1 MRIVY
6 WFIGIL
12 VVVITGALF
21 YSLAQAGTANARAPF
36 AAFTLIAPKEVAE
49 SQLVARALVPIEA
62 PCPTIQAQGSKGPVT
77 IEMTERRPGATA
89 APAFSTVLSCS
100 APLPTGLTEANI
112 AGLSIPSAI
121 PATVDQIAIFADSG
135 CRVDDKRIQDCN
147 DPDAWPLGR
156 IADQIAA
163 AKPDVILN
171 PGDYYYREIQCPVED
186 AAKCSPGPAP
196 TEGMPFD
203 ENDQGWLY
211 EAITPMKP
219 MFPVAPI
226 AFLRGNHEE
235 CGRAGNGFFL
245 YFDPRPGN
253 EATCAPVATA
263 DGLEPAEP
271 QTTPTWAFD
280 LGVSPARTL
289 RVAMVDNAYGT
300 DKELTDW
307 VARQRISY
315 QEAAALTVPRPGRES
330 WLMTHRPIFS
340 VISDVNLPEDDPLEE
355 TWSSD
360 GQMVASYGLLG
371 HYSMILSSHNHFAQ
385 AVQIPGQPGSLVM
398 GNGGALLDPVDPK
411 GYYIPKY
418 GPLTKADG
426 TPRVPG
432 LPPYPNATSLWTAN
446 KYGYAL
452 ATPSPQPTAWQLVEK
467 EFTGTTLAT
476 CTLADRQ
483 IDCR

>member
-1 MRIVY
+1 MRVAY

-12 VVVITGALF
+12 VVIVTGALF
-21 YSLAQAGTANARAPF
+21 WSLAQAATENARAPF
-36 AAFTLIAPKEVAE
+36 AAFTLIAPKDVAE
-49 SQLVARALVPIEA
+49 SQLVARALVPIDA
-62 PCPTIQAQGSKGPVT
+62 PCPTIEATGSQGSIT
-77 IEMTERRPGATA
+77 IDMTQRRPGATA
-89 APAFSTVLSCS
+89 APAFSTVLACS
-100 APLPTGLTEANI
+100 APLPTGLTEATI
-112 AGLSIPSAI
+112 AGLTI
-121 PATVDQIAIFADSG
+121 PASLPPQVDQVAIFADSG

-147 DPDAWPLGR
+147 DPDAWPLGK
-156 IADQIAA
+156 IAEQIAA
-163 AKPDVILN
+163 AKPDVILD
-171 PGDYYYREIQCPVED
+171 PGDYYYREMACPTEA

-203 ENDQGWLY
+203 ENDKGWLY
-211 EAITPMKP
+211 EAINPMSP

-226 AFLRGNHEE
+226 AFLRGNHED

-253 EATCAPVATA
+253 EATCAPERTP
-263 DGLEPAEP
+263 DGLEVAQP

-280 LGVSPARTL
+280 LAVPTNRTL

-307 VARQRISY
+307 VARQRVSY
-315 QEAAALTVPRPGRES
+315 QQAAALTTPQPGRES
-330 WLMTHRPIFS
+330 WVMTHRPIFS
-340 VISDVNLPEDDPLEE
+340 LISDVNLPKDDPLAE

-371 HYSMILSSHNHFAQ
+371 NYSMILSSHNHYAQ

-398 GNGGALLDPVDPK
+398 GNGGALLDPTDPK
-411 GYYIPKY
+411 GYFIPAY

-426 TPRVPG
+426 TPLVPS

-452 ATPSPQPTAWQLVEK
+452 AAPGAQAGAWQLVQK
-467 EFTGTTLAT
+467 EFTGSTLAT
-476 CTLADRQ
+476 CALADRQ
-483 IDCR
+483 LKCQ